1 MAVTRFGKGFL
12 PCRKLCS
19 LSWFT
24 IFPHHHLPWKCDV
37 KTWWWLSA
45 GKLRGLVEEK
55 NGVGDAGSSGS
66 VQPGDRKV
74 KQGVGGVLL
83 LF

>member
-1 MAVTRFGKGFL
+1 MEG
-12 PCRKLCS
+12 
-19 LSWFT
+19 
-24 IFPHHHLPWKCDV
+24 
-37 KTWWWLSA
+37 
-45 GKLRGLVEEK
+45 K